1 MGELNFS
8 DAFQYLVN
16 SGFIDYVVSFILIFT
31 VVFYMLRIIPLFKKH
46 KGANQLISF
55 AIALIFISNQNYVRV
70 VKYIIYDYSTI
81 IITTLLI
88 AMIVSFIL
96 YVQANYSKGENEG
109 K

>member
-8 DAFQYLVN
+8 DAFQYLIN
-16 SGFIDYVVSFILIFT
+16 SGFIDYVVTFILVFT
-31 VVFYMLRIIPLFKKH
+31 VVFYMLKIIPLFKKH

-55 AIALIFISNQNYVRV
+55 AIALIFISNPNYVSV

-88 AMIVSFIL
+88 AMVISFVL
-96 YVQANYSKGENEG
+96 YVQANYQKNN
-109 K
+109 